1 MSGQEDIGWRL
12 NMGKCVIGIL
22 VFVGLYLFATCGFFM
37 MFAGPCP
44 HVVLGPP
51 WGELLGPAFL
61 VLQFLFWV
69 FALSWL
75 ISRIHRWRWES
86 RTGGRRSG

>member
-1 MSGQEDIGWRL
+1 MA
-12 NMGKCVIGIL
+12 KCVISIL
-22 VFVGLYLFATCGFFM
+22 VFVGLYLFATCGFIM

-44 HVVLGPP
+44 HVDLGPP
-51 WGELLGPAFL
+51 WSELLGPAFL

-75 ISRIHRWRWES
+75 IIRIHRWRWES
-86 RTGGRRSG
+86 RPSDRRSG

>member
-1 MSGQEDIGWRL
+1 
-12 NMGKCVIGIL
+12 MGKCVIGIL
-22 VFVGLYLFATCGFFM
+22 VFVGLYLFVTCGFFM

-75 ISRIHRWRWES
+75 IISIHRWRWES